1 MVAPGRLDGS
11 SVVPGRREYGPAA
24 LGREVR
30 WGERFQ
36 VSLGDWGTK
45 RGDARK
51 NVEFEEPV
59 CILVALTCQHRVSE
73 RLEKGMSRR

>member
-1 MVAPGRLDGS
+1 M
-11 SVVPGRREYGPAA
+11 
-24 LGREVR
+24 R